1 MAIGRSDRA
10 LGAFYRRLA
19 LRLGKARAITA
30 TARKFA
36 LLFDRM
42 LKHKM
47 SYVETSAVEY
57 DERQDGRA
65 PRSPWGDALP
75 PPRHVRPRLPRRGAA
90 DGLPLGPKAG
100 RRKGLSSV

>member
-1 MAIGRSDRA
+1 MAIGRSERA
-10 LGAFYRRLA
+10 LGALYRRLA
-19 LRLGKARAITA
+19 PRLGKGRAITA
-30 TARKFA
+30 TARKLA

-42 LKHKM
+42 LKDKM

-75 PPRHVRPRLPRRGAA
+75 LPRHVRPRLARRGAA
-90 DGLPLGPKAG
+90 DGLPLGSTAG
-100 RRKGLSSV
+100 GREGLSSV